1 MVDGYGDYM
10 NDQYDIQDDRSKNLD
25 VSYLI
30 MKQLDT
36 IRLISSREFHI
47 GIKLY
52 QDDGLLSGYVPDVLE
67 SYISAINNLSDM
79 ISVYSFQPAEIPII
93 NDRKKMYENARKE
106 LRRCIMKI
114 KRLGILPTDK
124 KLWEQFSPRKRGKE
138 NKEDGESELFKGVD
152 PKAY

>member
-1 MVDGYGDYM
+1 
-10 NDQYDIQDDRSKNLD
+10 
-25 VSYLI
+25 
-30 MKQLDT
+30 
-36 IRLISSREFHI
+36 
-47 GIKLY
+47 
-52 QDDGLLSGYVPDVLE
+52 
-67 SYISAINNLSDM
+67 M

-93 NDRKKMYENARKE
+93 SDRKKMYENARKE